1 MEVYTGEFPKVAI
14 QSSCRCPPTHPRV
27 KPLSTHLCIS
37 NGVADNT
44 GDEILRLHNDSHPL
58 AYLND
63 GDSNSMWVS
72 AFLSDVT
79 IEVDLGDQFQVRTL
93 TLYESSSQHKTFRN
107 LTLIKSVYDVQLFA
121 VPYMHSFCSC
131 CTKHSV

>member
-37 NGVADNT
+37 NGVADNI

-79 IEVDLGDQFQVRTL
+79 MEVDLGDQFEVRKL
-93 TLYESSSQHKTFRN
+93 ILYESPSQHKTFRN
-107 LTLIKSVYDVQLFA
+107 LTLNQFMMNSYLQCLSAA
-121 VPYMHSFCSC
+121 VP
-131 CTKHSV
+131 

>member
-93 TLYESSSQHKTFRN
+93 ILHESQSQH
-107 LTLIKSVYDVQLFA
+107 DA
-121 VPYMHSFCSC
+121 V
-131 CTKHSV
+131 